1 MLLVTQKMK
10 FVDAFPDG
18 LIVYDPEEK
27 KKVDVLEK
35 YQLDEGVE
43 FIRKGITPSDLKFE
57 EGERA
62 VIAYIT
68 TNTKD
73 RDNEIV
79 EPSGALLDDYRKN
92 PIVLFGHNYRDL
104 PIGKNLWIKADK
116 KGLIAKTQYANH
128 DIADRIY
135 QYRKDGFPMA
145 QSIGFIP
152 VVVEDYD
159 ENHDEW
165 RKNGVRRRYKKW
177 ILLEYSDV
185 PVPSNPDALQ
195 IAVSKGLVP
204 AEKINDYVI
213 VPVDLS
219 EMEKG
224 VIPFHDYGIAPEDTA
239 WDAAAEVRQAD
250 VETLKKMCAWFAGD
264 GENKGDYK
272 LPHHKASGGNPA
284 VWRGVA
290 AAMAALLGARG
301 GVQIPDSD
309 RKGVYNHLAKHYR
322 QFDKE
327 VPEFK
332 EYTEEELKEMFDFLD
347 ENDITGKEE
356 DELDLEGLSEHDISQ
371 VKALIETLKTTKPGW
386 DETNT
391 SFRYRV
397 RNPDLFVDGSFRTVP
412 IKRDKPRVNAVMGKL
427 KEDQQKM
434 VIQSLIFPKEDEW
447 TMEKAKQWLSEH
459 GDLLKEVVDGVVK
472 EIMEMFYVPDEEKVG
487 RVLSSKNKEIIKRA
501 VSAMQEA
508 VSALEALL
516 ASVESDDNPDDEKAV
531 VVELDDTPN
540 PHTREVADVDE
551 KMISDVVAKEIR
563 EMTKEVVK
571 GALQRTILRMKGRVV
586 TGDA

>member
-18 LIVYDPEEK
+18 LLVYDPEEK
-27 KKVDVLEK
+27 KKIDVLEK
-35 YQLDEGVE
+35 YQLDEGTE
-43 FIRKGITPSDLKFE
+43 FIRKGITPSDLKFD

-204 AEKINDYVI
+204 PEKINDYVI
-213 VPVDLS
+213 VPIDLS
-219 EMEKG
+219 EIEKG
-224 VIPFHDYGIAPEDTA
+224 VIPFRDYGIAPEDA
-239 WDAAAEVRQAD
+239 EWNAAAEVRQAD

-264 GENKGDYK
+264 GENKSDYK
-272 LPHHKASGGNPA
+272 LPHHKASGNNPA
-284 VWRGVA
+284 VWNGVA
-290 AAMAALLGARG
+290 AAMKALFGARG

-309 RKGVYNHLAKHYR
+309 RKGVYNHLAKHYK

-332 EYTEEELKEMFDFLD
+332 EYTEEELKEMFAFLEED
-347 ENDITGKEE
+347 DITGKEE

-447 TMEKAKQWLSEH
+447 TMEKAKRWLSEH
-459 GDLLKEVVDGVVK
+459 GDLLKDVIDGVVK
-472 EIMEMFYVPDEEKVG
+472 EVMEMFYAPDEEKVG

-516 ASVESDDNPDDEKAV
+516 ASVESDDNTDDEKAV

-540 PHTREVADVDE
+540 PHAREIADVDE
-551 KMISDVVAKEIR
+551 KMISDVVAKEVK
-563 EMTKEVVK
+563 EMTKEVIR
-571 GALQRTILRMKGRVV
+571 GALQRTILRMRGRVV